1 MSTEAT
7 LAKRELIYDAVLY
20 GLGAALN
27 GLAQSE
33 LGKRI
38 AEEVHKSFGGTRP
51 STSGERGSTGMP
63 RGVPSNGSGA

>member
-38 AEEVHKSFGGTRP
+38 AEGVHKSFGRYTAEYP
-51 STSGERGSTGMP
+51 GERGSTGMP